1 VIVPCK
7 LLMIGKKRRF
17 ICFSVVVVVV
27 VVVVVL
33 LLSDELTRRKLD
45 LLLLL
50 EGRLAFVSETD
61 GNGWISDT
69 KIKWIWVLL
78 G

>member
-1 VIVPCK
+1 MIVPCK

-17 ICFSVVVVVV
+17 ICFSV